1 MKQVKNF
8 TEGPILFPLIRFALP
23 VLAALFLQTMYG
35 AIDLLVVGQ
44 FSDAVNVSAVSTGSQ
59 FMQTLT
65 VLINGLA
72 MGLTILIGQAMG
84 RSQPQQAGKTVG
96 NGICIFF
103 LLAIVMTI
111 SAIAGAN
118 PITALLHAPQEAF
131 SLTVD
136 YIRICSAGS
145 VFIVAY
151 NVLGSIFRGIG
162 DAKMP
167 LITVSIA
174 CVCNIL
180 FDLLFVAIFQMGA
193 AGAAFATVIA
203 QAVSVILSFG
213 IIRRWALPFSMTKK
227 DLIMDR
233 KTVSQIFNL
242 GIPIALQDL
251 LVNISFLVMMA
262 IVNSLGVIASAGV
275 GVAEKLCGF
284 IMLIP
289 SAYMQSLSAFVAQN
303 IGAGRQDRARKTLQ
317 YGIATSILVGVFMAY
332 ASFFHS
338 EQLTAIF
345 ANDHQIILAAAGYLR
360 AYAIDTLLTSFLF
373 CYIGYF
379 NGCGKTFFVML
390 QGIVGAFFIRIPLAY
405 FISQMD
411 GATLFQIGLATPA
424 SSIVQIVFCV
434 LYYRLFSE
442 NKKQSL

>member
-44 FSDAVNVSAVSTGSQ
+44 FSDAANVSAVSTGSQ

-65 VLINGLA
+65 VLMNGLA

-84 RSQPQQAGKTVG
+84 RSQPQQAGKTAG

-103 LLAIVMTI
+103 ILALAMTVG
-111 SAIAGAN
+111 AIAGAN
-118 PITALLHAPQEAF
+118 PITQLLHAPQEAF
-131 SLTVD
+131 SLTAD

-145 VFIVAY
+145 IFIVAY

-162 DAKMP
+162 DSKMP
-167 LITVSIA
+167 LIAVSIA

-180 FDLLFVAIFQMGA
+180 FDLLFVAVFQLGA

-203 QAVSVILSFG
+203 QAVSVILSSE
-213 IIRRWALPFSMTKK
+213 IIRRRALPFSMTKK
-227 DLIMDR
+227 DLLMDR
-233 KTVSQIFNL
+233 KTIKQIFTL

-262 IVNSLGVIASAGV
+262 IVNALGVIASAGV

-303 IGAGRQDRARKTLQ
+303 IGAGRPDRARKTLQ
-317 YGIATSILVGVFMAY
+317 YGISTSILAGVFMAY
-332 ASFFHS
+332 AAFFHS
-338 EQLTAIF
+338 EQLAAIF
-345 ANDHQIILAAAGYLR
+345 ANDHDVILAGADYLR

-379 NGCGKTFFVML
+379 NGCGKTFFVMV
-390 QGIVGAFFIRIPLAY
+390 QGIAGAFFIRIPLAY
-405 FISQMD
+405 FISQIS
-411 GATLFQIGLATPA
+411 GATLFQIGLATPS
-424 SSIVQIVFCV
+424 SSIVQIALCV
-434 LYYRLFSE
+434 LYYK
-442 NKKQSL
+442 NKKQSSKS